1 MSEYLDKNRHEVQ
14 EQDLQEQLRLQ
25 ALASPGDEKEAGIV
39 PIIQTMLYLY
49 LIIIYIYIY
58 TILYTAYILYNVFF
72 LN

>member
-14 EQDLQEQLRLQ
+14 EQDLQEQLRFQ

-39 PIIQTMLYLY
+39 PIIQTMLY